1 VIEGVTAS
9 PSRSF
14 RVPVYSPLS
23 PPLLLYFFGPKPKKS
38 GQLDLN
44 RVDARSLALQ
54 FAHQSLRTGSL
65 FARFGPTHRRAF
77 GIRAGEIYLRARIE
91 LKLLLNNR
99 TLKAVGSCR
108 FALGRP
114 QPGRARNRQGATSKL
129 AHVRQPR
136 STVVNPA

>member
-44 RVDARSLALQ
+44 RVDARSLVLQ
-54 FAHQSLRTGSL
+54 FAHQSVRTGSPI
-65 FARFGPTHRRAF
+65 ARVGPTHAWHKLKRKILS
-77 GIRAGEIYLRARIE
+77 GLGLRTIGLPA
-91 LKLLLNNR
+91 
-99 TLKAVGSCR
+99 
-108 FALGRP
+108 P
-114 QPGRARNRQGATSKL
+114 QA
-129 AHVRQPR
+129 
-136 STVVNPA
+136 